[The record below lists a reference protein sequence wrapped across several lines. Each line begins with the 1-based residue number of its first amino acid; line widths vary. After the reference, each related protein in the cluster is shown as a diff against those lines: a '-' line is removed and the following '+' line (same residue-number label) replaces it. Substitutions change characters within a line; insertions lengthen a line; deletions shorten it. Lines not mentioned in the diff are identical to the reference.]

1 MVRTILHCTRAAT
14 EPTMPRLTAKVFT
27 DLAIW
32 MTAFGLLIG
41 LVFPLFCLALG
52 LPVDRVL
59 SPLFFASTVTAGL
72 LVGGVNFGLA
82 RLVVGRRLRRLATTM
97 ETVEEQ
103 LAGAMVDHDWSGCDP
118 ERCALPVDS
127 ADEVGAAASAFNR
140 LIRTLARSHQVE
152 AATGDFT
159 EVVASHLELD
169 ELDAAS
175 LDALLRN
182 TGASAGALLAIRD
195 EELVP
200 LASHGLRAVERIG
213 SNDHVRRALRT
224 GAVARIEVDP
234 DLGVIDSLLVDQVAR
249 EVVVAPVAFKGVPL
263 GAVVLASIAP
273 FAADVAVLVDQF
285 RTDLGL
291 ALNNALTHD
300 RLQRL
305 AALDPLT
312 DAYNR
317 RFGLGRLRE
326 EFARAV
332 RSGSPL
338 GVLMLDLD
346 RFKARQRHVRAP
358 GRRPGPPRRGR
369 GVPAGHPRGRRP
381 GPLRRRG
388 VPRPPPRREPGRPRR
403 ARRADPPRDR
413 GDRRAGGR
421 AAHRRD
427 RQRRRRHRTRRT
439 TSSRTRPLSPWPTP
453 RSTPRSTPAGTSSA
467 SPDPPFGRIHLGRSR
482 PRPGS
487 RFRFARL
494 PRPPVPE
501 GEREAGS
508 ID

>member
-1 MVRTILHCTRAAT
+1 
-14 EPTMPRLTAKVFT
+14 MPRLTAKVFT

-41 LVFPLFCLALG
+41 LVFPPFCLALG
-52 LPVDRVL
+52 LPVGRIL
-59 SPLFFASTVTAGL
+59 SPLFFAATVTAGL
-72 LVGGVNFGLA
+72 LVGAMNFGLA

-140 LIRTLARSHQVE
+140 LIRTLARSHEFE
-152 AATGDFT
+152 AATRDFT

-169 ELDAAS
+169 ELAAAS
-175 LDALLRN
+175 LDALLCH
-182 TGASAGALLAIRD
+182 TGASAGALLAVRD
-195 EELVP
+195 EELEP

-224 GAVARIEVDP
+224 GATARIEVDP
-234 DLGVIDSLLVDQVAR
+234 ELGVVDSLLVDQVAR
-249 EVVVAPVAFKGVPL
+249 EIIVAPVAFKGVPL
-263 GAVVLASIAP
+263 GAVVLASVAP
-273 FAADVAVLVDQF
+273 FAPDVGVLVEQF

-326 EFARAV
+326 EFVRAV

-346 RFKARQRHVRAP
+346 RFKHVNDTYGHLVGDRVLRAAAGACRRVIREGDVLVRYGGEEFLVLLP
-358 GRRPGPPRRGR
+358 GASRADLGELGERI
-369 GVPAGHPRGRRP
+369 
-381 GPLRRRG
+381 
-388 VPRPPPRREPGRPRR
+388 RR
-403 ARRADPPRDR
+403 AIAGTAVQEGEQRIAVTVSVGGASYPEDDVSSYEALVALADTALYAAKHAGRDR
-413 GDRRAGGR
+413 
-421 AAHRRD
+421 
-427 RQRRRRHRTRRT
+427 
-439 TSSRTRPLSPWPTP
+439 L
-453 RSTPRSTPAGTSSA
+453 
-467 SPDPPFGRIHLGRSR
+467 
-482 PRPGS
+482 
-487 RFRFARL
+487 RL
-494 PRPPVPE
+494 
-501 GEREAGS
+501 A
-508 ID
+508 